1 MKNTLF
7 FFPKPLFV
15 PIANN
20 FSLYIYNLSY
30 LLLSFTKYKYTVYTG
45 MYFHQN
51 TSYQTQSFPY
61 QTTTQW
67 WNRAK
72 RRRSARDPR
81 PQVLPSHADPPPPS
95 VDSSNPMNNS
105 KYLLAPWNT
114 WRRKQNRKESNTTSK
129 PKVPEFL
136 RGIKH
141 QTNIVEN
148 SQFYKNFQKVSTKG
162 GKCTSTPPELYT
174 ENPQYSDNK
183 RNRLPAFNNANTV
196 QWSSKTLHTSNQPQG
211 TKSRP
216 QDHPVKRDL
225 SGIHMKTLP
234 KPPMS
239 TLENLAPEPLRFAQN
254 IPNNTH
260 KVRIWKIGPHADQT
274 ACHMPRRLITNK
286 PCFCL
291 SQKIL
296 PTVTPRRG
304 FHSTHSA
311 SISYSWDIY
320 SYHITQSTPT
330 RAHLLTLTP
339 HRGLHSAH
347 NARISTS
354 WDMYSNHIKNKYFIK
369 SSELSTSW
377 ALAHPSSLK
386 PHPTLSISHH
396 CSSDPL
402 PSFQQSEA

>member
-1 MKNTLF
+1 MICVSSPRYQRETECSNAILLAWHGIGNEVGNRGHGQRSEGSGPP
-7 FFPKPLFV
+7 FPAEAPGQTEASPEFDSGRKGCDTKVFDNKYPETEQLR
-15 PIANN
+15 NDMYDK
-20 FSLYIYNLSY
+20 LYIYNLSY

-129 PKVPEFL
+129 PKVLEFL

-162 GKCTSTPPELYT
+162 GKCTSTPPEPYT

-183 RNRLPAFNNANTV
+183 RNRLPAFKNANTV

-311 SISYSWDIY
+311 DISSSWDV
-320 SYHITQSTPT
+320 
-330 RAHLLTLTP
+330 
-339 HRGLHSAH
+339 
-347 NARISTS
+347 
-354 WDMYSNHIKNKYFIK
+354 
-369 SSELSTSW
+369 
-377 ALAHPSSLK
+377 
-386 PHPTLSISHH
+386 
-396 CSSDPL
+396 CSPQL
-402 PSFQQSEA
+402 